1 MDKING
7 NILVSVTTDK
17 KECLFGNTELQ
28 QDVVFKASLNEGI
41 SLPFELVLTV
51 LSSRCYSRSE
61 LSKQLS
67 NAKFEICFEHKDNEG
82 ALLRAR
88 TLEGIVTSFVLKG
101 KFSSSLKD
109 DKIKDCYCYEL
120 TINPEFEK
128 LYRIKKTVSYR
139 DKSVKE
145 IINNIIKANGL
156 NGEIKINSFN
166 NELIDNTYFTFEQY
180 KESDGEFIDRLCMY
194 FGINYAFG
202 KTTNGAF
209 GVIFS
214 RDFDPL
220 VTFPVI
226 TYSNKVEHEVTC
238 KLNKNA
244 AILKDDYF
252 VESVNFRASVI
263 YEDDNTKLDK
273 QASRLMSVFTGN
285 LNLDKDVIKK
295 QKNIFIENLKQ
306 IKANKDEFA
315 IADAKDFIY
324 APGVRVSFDSS
335 SGFVPTG
342 KFIIVRNALEVFCK
356 YPDGFPKDLSDNSD
370 QNSIKQKFIVFNT
383 SPEENVDSKI
393 LGSLGVFSSLNLYD
407 NDIKI
412 LDFSLKTLKMSRT
425 TFGDFT
431 VSPHLSNSIAEG
443 IQLVRGVVCDST
455 GNCDEDTANN
465 DDRFDPSSNFYNL
478 DKFYVKTSE
487 HSSPVV
493 CQYIGSVASDVSSS
507 IPRIGQNVMMLFDS
521 NCYYLIGYY
530 PDNLDSKVHNNNYAK
545 SKANSVTLA
554 SVGNS
559 KSLVDKDGITVEDF
573 SEEKISSFA
582 YYFFNNKLDFYISI
596 LTDKYNDL
604 RINSDYFNENGKN
617 NLSLS
622 YKKYVLET
630 DSQVTTTNVNKTLSY
645 ADWGKEIYSLLE
657 SIESEKDE
665 VKSQNR
671 ASYDDLSNDYLS
683 KLTTFINTI
692 ISEDKKTVQ
701 SEKSSG
707 NLLSIKSSGSV
718 HAFTTQ
724 GASLNLDKDVILSS
738 DSGKVILSSTDAID
752 ISSQKRISLSV
763 GNSQL
768 SITPAGIKISC
779 QKLPVSVPLYDSS
792 ISIDSLNGI
801 SLNGCDVNLKGFTSV
816 KLSDSFGGCLATGLG
831 DVKIVGNRIL
841 NTTNSRRNVISILEK
856 LASSIVNVPLSINSC
871 PPVVSK
877 CCVSFPDAVTS
888 IFTEILD
895 ILDLELK
902 PGATGGFVY
911 VMKAVGVV
919 CKVVDE
925 LESLVIA
932 IMDGVDENDASG
944 YQKRMPDN
952 YISQRDIFKLVIASI
967 SKVSLILSSMP
978 LFFKALKSNTISS
991 IKLEGDEEVKVIK
1004 KQASFFRSKTSGSTV
1019 IHVENDVPIV
1029 ANEDEDK
1036 PDGDPVA
1043 SKDQEKPKGGTV
1055 ASEEQDKPDGDP
1067 VASKDQDKP
1076 KGGTVASE
1084 EQEKPKGGT
1093 VASEEQEKPKGGTV
1107 VSEEQ
1112 EKPKGGT
1119 VASEEQDKPDGDPV
1133 ASEEQEKPDG
1143 DPVVSEEKDKSK
1155 DTLVIK
1161 VAAQTC
1167 ATVASIAVK
1176 SAFVSSSL
1184 AATVTNYDKKDFTGN
1199 KTVSPTNDET
1209 SLESRESTGVDND
1222 SSLAKDDVAAQKG
1235 EVDAAETEGKAA
1247 TTEATAADSGASA
1260 LKTKAGATDIAT
1272 KGIKLN

>member
-356 YPDGFPKDLSDNSD
+356 YPDGFPKDLSDNYE

-412 LDFSLKTLKMSRT
+412 LDFSLNTLKTSRT
-425 TFGDFT
+425 TFGDFS
-431 VSPHLSNSIAEG
+431 VSPHLSNSTAEG
-443 IQLVRGVVCDST
+443 IQLVKGVVCDST
-455 GNCDEDTANN
+455 GNYNKDTANN
-465 DDRFDPSSNFYNL
+465 DDRFASSSNIYNL
-478 DKFYVKTSE
+478 DKFYVKLPE

-507 IPRIGQNVMMLFDS
+507 IPRIGQNVMMLFYS

-573 SEEKISSFA
+573 SEEKISSFS

-630 DSQVTTTNVNKTLSY
+630 DSQVKTTNVNKTLSY

-657 SIESEKDE
+657 SIESEEDE

-701 SEKSSG
+701 SGKSSG

-738 DSGKVILSSTDAID
+738 DSGKVTLSSTDAID

-856 LASSIVNVPLSINSC
+856 LSTSILNVPLSINSC

-888 IFTEILD
+888 ILTEILD
-895 ILDLELK
+895 IRDLELK

-911 VMKAVGVV
+911 IMKAVGVV

-925 LESLVIA
+925 LENLVIA

-978 LFFKALKSNTISS
+978 LFYKALKSNTISS

-1043 SKDQEKPKGGTV
+1043 SKDQ
-1055 ASEEQDKPDGDP
+1055 
-1067 VASKDQDKP
+1067 DKP

-1084 EQEKPKGGT
+1084 EQEKPKGDT
-1093 VASEEQEKPKGGTV
+1093 
-1107 VSEEQ
+1107 
-1112 EKPKGGT
+1112 
-1119 VASEEQDKPDGDPV
+1119 
-1133 ASEEQEKPDG
+1133 
-1143 DPVVSEEKDKSK
+1143 VVSEEKDKSK

-1222 SSLAKDDVAAQKG
+1222 SSLAKDDVVAQKG

>member
-17 KECLFGNTELQ
+17 KECLFGNTEHQ
-28 QDVVFKASLNEGI
+28 QDVVFKAALNEGI

-61 LSKQLS
+61 LSKELS

-356 YPDGFPKDLSDNSD
+356 YPDGFPKDLSDNYE

-412 LDFSLKTLKMSRT
+412 LDFSLNTLKTSRT
-425 TFGDFT
+425 TFGDFS
-431 VSPHLSNSIAEG
+431 VSPHLSNSTAEG
-443 IQLVRGVVCDST
+443 IQLVKGVVCDST
-455 GNCDEDTANN
+455 GNYNKDTANN
-465 DDRFDPSSNFYNL
+465 DDRFASSSNIYNL
-478 DKFYVKTSE
+478 DKFYVKLPE

-507 IPRIGQNVMMLFDS
+507 IPRIGQNVMMLFYS

-573 SEEKISSFA
+573 SEEKISSFS

-622 YKKYVLET
+622 YEKYVLET
-630 DSQVTTTNVNKTLSY
+630 DSQVKTTNVNKTLSY

-1043 SKDQEKPKGGTV
+1043 SKDQ
-1055 ASEEQDKPDGDP
+1055 
-1067 VASKDQDKP
+1067 DKP

-1133 ASEEQEKPDG
+1133 ASEEQEKPKG
-1143 DPVVSEEKDKSK
+1143 DTVVSEEKDKSK

>member
-356 YPDGFPKDLSDNSD
+356 YPDGFPKDLSDNYE

-412 LDFSLKTLKMSRT
+412 LDFSLNTLKTSRT
-425 TFGDFT
+425 TFGDFS
-431 VSPHLSNSIAEG
+431 VSPHLSNSTAEG
-443 IQLVRGVVCDST
+443 IQLVKGVVCDST
-455 GNCDEDTANN
+455 GNYNKVTANN
-465 DDRFDPSSNFYNL
+465 DDRFASSSNIYNL
-478 DKFYVKTSE
+478 DKFYVKLPE

-507 IPRIGQNVMMLFDS
+507 IPRIGQNVMMLFYS

-573 SEEKISSFA
+573 SEEKISSFS

-622 YKKYVLET
+622 YEKYVLET
-630 DSQVTTTNVNKTLSY
+630 DSQVKTTNVNKTLSY

-657 SIESEKDE
+657 SIESEEDE

-671 ASYDDLSNDYLS
+671 ASYDELSNDYLS

-701 SEKSSG
+701 SGKSSG

-738 DSGKVILSSTDAID
+738 DSGKVTLSSTDAID

-856 LASSIVNVPLSINSC
+856 LSTSILNVPLSINSC

-888 IFTEILD
+888 ILTEILD
-895 ILDLELK
+895 IRDLELK

-911 VMKAVGVV
+911 IMKAVGVV

-925 LESLVIA
+925 LENLVIA

-978 LFFKALKSNTISS
+978 LFYKALKSNTISS

-1112 EKPKGGT
+1112 EKPKGDT
-1119 VASEEQDKPDGDPV
+1119 
-1133 ASEEQEKPDG
+1133 
-1143 DPVVSEEKDKSK
+1143 VVSEEKDKSK

>member
-356 YPDGFPKDLSDNSD
+356 YPDGFPKDLSDNYE

-412 LDFSLKTLKMSRT
+412 LDFSLNTLKTSRT
-425 TFGDFT
+425 TFGDFS
-431 VSPHLSNSIAEG
+431 VSPHLSNSTAEG
-443 IQLVRGVVCDST
+443 IQLVKGVVCDST
-455 GNCDEDTANN
+455 GNYNKDTANN
-465 DDRFDPSSNFYNL
+465 DDRFASSSNIYNL
-478 DKFYVKTSE
+478 DKFYVKLPE

-507 IPRIGQNVMMLFDS
+507 IPRIGQNVMMLFYS

-573 SEEKISSFA
+573 SEEKISSFS

-630 DSQVTTTNVNKTLSY
+630 DSQVKTTNVNKTLSY

-657 SIESEKDE
+657 SIESEEDE

-701 SEKSSG
+701 SGKSSG

-738 DSGKVILSSTDAID
+738 DSGKVTLSSTDAID

-856 LASSIVNVPLSINSC
+856 LASSILNVPLSINSC

-888 IFTEILD
+888 ILTEILD
-895 ILDLELK
+895 IRDLELK

-911 VMKAVGVV
+911 IMKAVGVV

-925 LESLVIA
+925 LENLVIA

-978 LFFKALKSNTISS
+978 LFFKALKSDTISS

-1055 ASEEQDKPDGDP
+1055 ASEEQ
-1067 VASKDQDKP
+1067 
-1076 KGGTVASE
+1076 
-1084 EQEKPKGGT
+1084 EKPKGGT

-1133 ASEEQEKPDG
+1133 ASEEQEKPKG
-1143 DPVVSEEKDKSK
+1143 DTVVSEEKDKSK

>member
-166 NELIDNTYFTFEQY
+166 KELIDNTYFTFEQY

-1055 ASEEQDKPDGDP
+1055 ASEEQ
-1067 VASKDQDKP
+1067 
-1076 KGGTVASE
+1076 
-1084 EQEKPKGGT
+1084 
-1093 VASEEQEKPKGGTV
+1093 EKPKGGTV

>member
-166 NELIDNTYFTFEQY
+166 KELIDNTYFTFEQY

>member
-356 YPDGFPKDLSDNSD
+356 YPDGFPKDLSDNYE

-412 LDFSLKTLKMSRT
+412 LDFSLNTLKTSRT
-425 TFGDFT
+425 TFGDFS
-431 VSPHLSNSIAEG
+431 VSPHLSNSTAEG
-443 IQLVRGVVCDST
+443 IQLVKGVVCDST
-455 GNCDEDTANN
+455 GNYNKDTANN
-465 DDRFDPSSNFYNL
+465 DDRFASSSNIYNL
-478 DKFYVKTSE
+478 DKFYVKLPE

-507 IPRIGQNVMMLFDS
+507 IPRIGQNVMMLFYS

-573 SEEKISSFA
+573 SEEKISSFS

-630 DSQVTTTNVNKTLSY
+630 DSQVKTTNVNKTLSY

-657 SIESEKDE
+657 SIESEEDE

-701 SEKSSG
+701 SGKSSG

-738 DSGKVILSSTDAID
+738 DSGKVTLSSTDAID

-856 LASSIVNVPLSINSC
+856 LASSILNVPLSINSC

-888 IFTEILD
+888 ILTEILD
-895 ILDLELK
+895 IRDLELK

-911 VMKAVGVV
+911 IMKAVGVV

-925 LESLVIA
+925 LENLVIA

-978 LFFKALKSNTISS
+978 LFYKALKSNTISS

-1067 VASKDQDKP
+1067 VE
-1076 KGGTVASE
+1076 SE
-1084 EQEKPKGGT
+1084 EQEKPKGDT
-1093 VASEEQEKPKGGTV
+1093 
-1107 VSEEQ
+1107 
-1112 EKPKGGT
+1112 
-1119 VASEEQDKPDGDPV
+1119 
-1133 ASEEQEKPDG
+1133 
-1143 DPVVSEEKDKSK
+1143 VVSEEKDKSK

>member
-166 NELIDNTYFTFEQY
+166 KELIDNTYFTFEQY

-1055 ASEEQDKPDGDP
+1055 ASEDQDKPDGDP

-1133 ASEEQEKPDG
+1133 ASEEQEKPKG
-1143 DPVVSEEKDKSK
+1143 DTVVSEEKDKSK

>member
-17 KECLFGNTELQ
+17 KECLFGNTEHQ
-28 QDVVFKASLNEGI
+28 QDVVFKAALNEGI

-61 LSKQLS
+61 LSKELS

-238 KLNKNA
+238 RLNKNA

-356 YPDGFPKDLSDNSD
+356 YPDGFPKDLSDNYE

-412 LDFSLKTLKMSRT
+412 LDFSLNTLKTSRT
-425 TFGDFT
+425 TFGDFS
-431 VSPHLSNSIAEG
+431 VSPHLSNSTAEG
-443 IQLVRGVVCDST
+443 IQLVKGVVCDST
-455 GNCDEDTANN
+455 GNYNKDTANN
-465 DDRFDPSSNFYNL
+465 DDRFASSSNIYNL
-478 DKFYVKTSE
+478 DKFYVKLPE

-507 IPRIGQNVMMLFDS
+507 IPRIGQNVMMLFYS

-573 SEEKISSFA
+573 SEEKISSFS

-622 YKKYVLET
+622 YEKYVLET
-630 DSQVTTTNVNKTLSY
+630 DSQVKTTNVNKTLSY

-701 SEKSSG
+701 SGKSSG

-738 DSGKVILSSTDAID
+738 DSGKVTLSSTDAID

-911 VMKAVGVV
+911 AMKAVGVV

-1055 ASEEQDKPDGDP
+1055 ASEEQDKPKGGT
-1067 VASKDQDKP
+1067 VASEEQEKP
-1076 KGGTVASE
+1076 KGGTVVSE

-1119 VASEEQDKPDGDPV
+1119 VASEEQ
-1133 ASEEQEKPDG
+1133 EKPKG
-1143 DPVVSEEKDKSK
+1143 DTVVSEEQDKSK

>member
-166 NELIDNTYFTFEQY
+166 KELIDNTYFTFEQY

-493 CQYIGSVASDVSSS
+493 CQYMGSVASDVSSS

>member
-120 TINPEFEK
+120 TIKPEFEK

-166 NELIDNTYFTFEQY
+166 NNELIDNTYFTFEQY

-202 KTTNGAF
+202 KTTNGSF

-226 TYSNKVEHEVTC
+226 TYSNKVEHEVNC

-263 YEDDNTKLDK
+263 YEGDNTKLDK
-273 QASRLMSVFTGN
+273 QASRVMSVFTGN

-356 YPDGFPKDLSDNSD
+356 YPDGFPKDLSDNYE

-412 LDFSLKTLKMSRT
+412 LDFSLNTLKTSRT
-425 TFGDFT
+425 TFGDFS
-431 VSPHLSNSIAEG
+431 VSPHLSNSTAEG
-443 IQLVRGVVCDST
+443 IQLVKGVVCDST
-455 GNCDEDTANN
+455 GNYNKDTANN
-465 DDRFDPSSNFYNL
+465 DDRFASSSNIYNL
-478 DKFYVKTSE
+478 DKFYVKLPE

-507 IPRIGQNVMMLFDS
+507 IPRIGQNVMMLFYS

-573 SEEKISSFA
+573 SEEKISSFS

-622 YKKYVLET
+622 YEKYVLET
-630 DSQVTTTNVNKTLSY
+630 DSQVKTTNVNKTLSY

-738 DSGKVILSSTDAID
+738 DSGKVTLSSTDAID

-856 LASSIVNVPLSINSC
+856 LTTSIINVPLSINSC

-888 IFTEILD
+888 ILTEILD

-902 PGATGGFVY
+902 PGATGSFVY

-978 LFFKALKSNTISS
+978 IFFKALKSDTISS

-1029 ANEDEDK
+1029 ANEDEDE

-1043 SKDQEKPKGGTV
+1043 SKDQDKHDGDPVASKEQDKPDGGTV
-1055 ASEEQDKPDGDP
+1055 ASKEQDKPDGGTVASKEQDKPDGDP
-1067 VASKDQDKP
+1067 VASKEQDKP
-1076 KGGTVASE
+1076 DGDPVASKEQDKPDGGTVASE
-1084 EQEKPKGGT
+1084 EQEKPKGDT
-1093 VASEEQEKPKGGTV
+1093 
-1107 VSEEQ
+1107 
-1112 EKPKGGT
+1112 
-1119 VASEEQDKPDGDPV
+1119 
-1133 ASEEQEKPDG
+1133 
-1143 DPVVSEEKDKSK
+1143 VVSEEKDKSK

-1222 SSLAKDDVAAQKG
+1222 SSLAKDDVVAQKG
-1235 EVDAAETEGKAA
+1235 EVDAAETEGKAT

>member
-17 KECLFGNTELQ
+17 KECLFGNTEHQ

-61 LSKQLS
+61 LSKELS

-166 NELIDNTYFTFEQY
+166 FNNNELIDNTYFTFEQY

-252 VESVNFRASVI
+252 VESVNFRARVI

-356 YPDGFPKDLSDNSD
+356 YPDGFPKDLSDNYD

-407 NDIKI
+407 NDIKV

-425 TFGDFT
+425 TFGDFP
-431 VSPHLSNSIAEG
+431 VSPHLSNSNAEG

-657 SIESEKDE
+657 SIESENDE

-692 ISEDKKTVQ
+692 VSEDKKTVQ

-738 DSGKVILSSTDAID
+738 DSGKVTLSSTDAID

-856 LASSIVNVPLSINSC
+856 LTTSIINVPLSINSC

-888 IFTEILD
+888 ILTEILD

-932 IMDGVDENDASG
+932 IMDGVDENVASG

-978 LFFKALKSNTISS
+978 LFYKALKSNTISS

-1043 SKDQEKPKGGTV
+1043 SK
-1055 ASEEQDKPDGDP
+1055 EQDKPD
-1067 VASKDQDKP
+1067 
-1076 KGGTVASE
+1076 GGTVASE
-1084 EQEKPKGGT
+1084 EQEKPKGDT
-1093 VASEEQEKPKGGTV
+1093 
-1107 VSEEQ
+1107 
-1112 EKPKGGT
+1112 
-1119 VASEEQDKPDGDPV
+1119 
-1133 ASEEQEKPDG
+1133 
-1143 DPVVSEEKDKSK
+1143 VVSEEKDKSK

>member
-17 KECLFGNTELQ
+17 KECLFGNTEHQ

-238 KLNKNA
+238 KLNKNV

-356 YPDGFPKDLSDNSD
+356 YPDGFPKDLSDNYE

-412 LDFSLKTLKMSRT
+412 LDFSLNTLKTSRT
-425 TFGDFT
+425 TFGDFS
-431 VSPHLSNSIAEG
+431 VSPHLSNSTAEG
-443 IQLVRGVVCDST
+443 IQLVKGVVCDST
-455 GNCDEDTANN
+455 GNYNKDTANN
-465 DDRFDPSSNFYNL
+465 DDRFDSSSNIYNL
-478 DKFYVKTSE
+478 DKFYVKLPE

-507 IPRIGQNVMMLFDS
+507 IPRIGQNVMMLFYS

-573 SEEKISSFA
+573 SEEKISSFS
-582 YYFFNNKLDFYISI
+582 YYFFNNNLDFYISI

-622 YKKYVLET
+622 YEKYALET
-630 DSQVTTTNVNKTLSY
+630 DSQVKTTNVNKTLSY
-645 ADWGKEIYSLLE
+645 ANWGKEIYSLLE
-657 SIESEKDE
+657 SIESEEDE

-671 ASYDDLSNDYLS
+671 ASYDKLSNDYLS

-701 SEKSSG
+701 SGKSSG

-738 DSGKVILSSTDAID
+738 DSGKVTLSSTDAID

-792 ISIDSLNGI
+792 ISLDSLNGI

-856 LASSIVNVPLSINSC
+856 LATSILNVPLSINSC

-888 IFTEILD
+888 ILTEILD
-895 ILDLELK
+895 IRDLELK

-911 VMKAVGVV
+911 IMKAVGVV

-925 LESLVIA
+925 LENLVIA
-932 IMDGVDENDASG
+932 IMDGVDENDASE

-952 YISQRDIFKLVIASI
+952 YISQRDFFKLVIASI

-1043 SKDQEKPKGGTV
+1043 SEEKPNGAPV
-1055 ASEEQDKPDGDP
+1055 ASEEKPNGAP
-1067 VASKDQDKP
+1067 VAS
-1076 KGGTVASE
+1076 E
-1084 EQEKPKGGT
+1084 
-1093 VASEEQEKPKGGTV
+1093 EKPKGGTV

-1119 VASEEQDKPDGDPV
+1119 VASEEQ
-1133 ASEEQEKPDG
+1133 EKPKG
-1143 DPVVSEEKDKSK
+1143 DTVVSEEKDKSK
-1155 DTLVIK
+1155 DTLVIQ

>member
-120 TINPEFEK
+120 TIKPEFEK

-166 NELIDNTYFTFEQY
+166 NNNELIDNTYFTFEQF

-202 KTTNGAF
+202 KTTNGSF

-226 TYSNKVEHEVTC
+226 TYSNKVEHEVNC

-263 YEDDNTKLDK
+263 YEGDNTKLDK
-273 QASRLMSVFTGN
+273 QASRVMSVFTGN

-356 YPDGFPKDLSDNSD
+356 YPDGFPKDLSDNYE

-412 LDFSLKTLKMSRT
+412 LDFSLNTLKTFRT
-425 TFGDFT
+425 TFGDFS
-431 VSPHLSNSIAEG
+431 VSPHLSNSTAEG
-443 IQLVRGVVCDST
+443 IQLVKGVVCDST
-455 GNCDEDTANN
+455 GNYNKDTANN
-465 DDRFDPSSNFYNL
+465 DDRFASSSNIYNL
-478 DKFYVKTSE
+478 DKFYVKLPE

-507 IPRIGQNVMMLFDS
+507 IPRIGQNVMMLFYS

-573 SEEKISSFA
+573 SEEKISSFS

-622 YKKYVLET
+622 YEKYVLET
-630 DSQVTTTNVNKTLSY
+630 DSQVKTTNVNKTLSY

-738 DSGKVILSSTDAID
+738 DSGKVTLSSTDAID

-856 LASSIVNVPLSINSC
+856 LTTSIVNVPLSINSC

-888 IFTEILD
+888 ILTEILD

-932 IMDGVDENDASG
+932 IMDGVDENVASG

-1043 SKDQEKPKGGTV
+1043 S
-1055 ASEEQDKPDGDP
+1055 
-1067 VASKDQDKP
+1067 
-1076 KGGTVASE
+1076 E
-1084 EQEKPKGGT
+1084 EQEKPKGD
-1093 VASEEQEKPKGGTV
+1093 TV
-1107 VSEEQ
+1107 VS
-1112 EKPKGGT
+1112 
-1119 VASEEQDKPDGDPV
+1119 D
-1133 ASEEQEKPDG
+1133 
-1143 DPVVSEEKDKSK
+1143 EKDKSK

>member
-17 KECLFGNTELQ
+17 KECLFGNKELQ

-202 KTTNGAF
+202 KTTNGSF

-226 TYSNKVEHEVTC
+226 TYSNKVEHEVNC

-273 QASRLMSVFTGN
+273 QASRVMSVFTGN

-356 YPDGFPKDLSDNSD
+356 YPDGFPKDLSDNYE

-412 LDFSLKTLKMSRT
+412 LDFSLNTLKTSRT
-425 TFGDFT
+425 TFGDFS
-431 VSPHLSNSIAEG
+431 VSPHLSNSTAEG
-443 IQLVRGVVCDST
+443 IQLVKGVVCDST
-455 GNCDEDTANN
+455 GNYNKDTANN
-465 DDRFDPSSNFYNL
+465 DDRFAASSNIYNL
-478 DKFYVKTSE
+478 DKFYVKLPE

-507 IPRIGQNVMMLFDS
+507 IPRIGQNVMMLFYS

-573 SEEKISSFA
+573 SEEKISSFS

-622 YKKYVLET
+622 YEKYVLET
-630 DSQVTTTNVNKTLSY
+630 DSQVKTTNVNKTLSY

-657 SIESEKDE
+657 SIESEEDE

-932 IMDGVDENDASG
+932 IMDGVDENVASG

-1093 VASEEQEKPKGGTV
+1093 VASEEQ
-1107 VSEEQ
+1107 
-1112 EKPKGGT
+1112 
-1119 VASEEQDKPDGDPV
+1119 DKPDGDPV
-1133 ASEEQEKPDG
+1133 ASEEQEKPKG
-1143 DPVVSEEKDKSK
+1143 DTVVSEEKDKSK

-1209 SLESRESTGVDND
+1209 SLESRESTGIDND

>member
-356 YPDGFPKDLSDNSD
+356 YPDGFPKDLSDNYE

-412 LDFSLKTLKMSRT
+412 LDFSLNTLKTSRT
-425 TFGDFT
+425 TFGDFS
-431 VSPHLSNSIAEG
+431 VSPHLSNSTAEG
-443 IQLVRGVVCDST
+443 IQLVKGVVCDST
-455 GNCDEDTANN
+455 GNYNKDTANN
-465 DDRFDPSSNFYNL
+465 DDRFASSSNIYNL
-478 DKFYVKTSE
+478 DKFYVKLPE

-507 IPRIGQNVMMLFDS
+507 IPRIGQNVMMLFYS

-573 SEEKISSFA
+573 SEEKISSFS

-630 DSQVTTTNVNKTLSY
+630 DSQVKTTNVNKTLSY

-657 SIESEKDE
+657 SIESEEDE

-701 SEKSSG
+701 SGKSSG

-738 DSGKVILSSTDAID
+738 DSGKVTLSSTDAID

-856 LASSIVNVPLSINSC
+856 LASSILNVPLSINSC

-888 IFTEILD
+888 ILTEILD
-895 ILDLELK
+895 IRDLELK

-911 VMKAVGVV
+911 IMKAVGVV

-925 LESLVIA
+925 LENLVIA

-978 LFFKALKSNTISS
+978 LFFKALKSDTISS

-1093 VASEEQEKPKGGTV
+1093 V

-1133 ASEEQEKPDG
+1133 ASEEQEKPKG
-1143 DPVVSEEKDKSK
+1143 DTVVSEEKDKSK

>member
-17 KECLFGNTELQ
+17 KECLFGNTEHQ
-28 QDVVFKASLNEGI
+28 QDVVFKAALNEGI

-61 LSKQLS
+61 LSKELS

-238 KLNKNA
+238 RLNKNA

-356 YPDGFPKDLSDNSD
+356 YPDGFPKDLSDNYE

-412 LDFSLKTLKMSRT
+412 LDFSLNTLKTSRT
-425 TFGDFT
+425 TFGDFS
-431 VSPHLSNSIAEG
+431 VSPHLSNSTAEG
-443 IQLVRGVVCDST
+443 IQLVKGVVCDST
-455 GNCDEDTANN
+455 GNYNKDTANN
-465 DDRFDPSSNFYNL
+465 DDRFASSSNIYNL
-478 DKFYVKTSE
+478 DKFYVKLPE

-507 IPRIGQNVMMLFDS
+507 IPRIGQNVMMLFYS

-573 SEEKISSFA
+573 SEEKISSFS

-622 YKKYVLET
+622 YEKYVLET
-630 DSQVTTTNVNKTLSY
+630 DSQVKTTNVNKTLSY

-657 SIESEKDE
+657 RIESEKDE

-738 DSGKVILSSTDAID
+738 DSGKVTLSSTDAID

-911 VMKAVGVV
+911 AMKAVGVV

-978 LFFKALKSNTISS
+978 LFYKALKSNTISS

-1043 SKDQEKPKGGTV
+1043 SKDQ
-1055 ASEEQDKPDGDP
+1055 
-1067 VASKDQDKP
+1067 DKP
-1076 KGGTVASE
+1076 KGGT
-1084 EQEKPKGGT
+1084 
-1093 VASEEQEKPKGGTV
+1093 
-1107 VSEEQ
+1107 
-1112 EKPKGGT
+1112 
-1119 VASEEQDKPDGDPV
+1119 V

>member
-166 NELIDNTYFTFEQY
+166 KELIDNTYFTFEQY

-1043 SKDQEKPKGGTV
+1043 SKDQ
-1055 ASEEQDKPDGDP
+1055 D
-1067 VASKDQDKP
+1067 
-1076 KGGTVASE
+1076 
-1084 EQEKPKGGT
+1084 
-1093 VASEEQEKPKGGTV
+1093 
-1107 VSEEQ
+1107 
-1112 EKPKGGT
+1112 KPKGGT

>member
-17 KECLFGNTELQ
+17 KECLFGNTEHQ
-28 QDVVFKASLNEGI
+28 QDVVFKAALNEGI

-61 LSKQLS
+61 LSKELS

-238 KLNKNA
+238 RLNKNA

-356 YPDGFPKDLSDNSD
+356 YPDGFPKDLSDNYE

-412 LDFSLKTLKMSRT
+412 LDFSLNTLKTSRT
-425 TFGDFT
+425 TFGDFS
-431 VSPHLSNSIAEG
+431 VSPHLSNSTAEG
-443 IQLVRGVVCDST
+443 IQLVKGVVCDST
-455 GNCDEDTANN
+455 GNYNKDTANN
-465 DDRFDPSSNFYNL
+465 DDRFASSSNIYNL
-478 DKFYVKTSE
+478 DKFYVKLPE

-507 IPRIGQNVMMLFDS
+507 IPRIGQNVMMLFYS

-573 SEEKISSFA
+573 SEEKISSFS

-622 YKKYVLET
+622 YEKYVLET
-630 DSQVTTTNVNKTLSY
+630 DSQVKTTNVNKTLSY

-701 SEKSSG
+701 SGKSSG

-738 DSGKVILSSTDAID
+738 DSGKVTLSSTDAID

-911 VMKAVGVV
+911 AMKAVGVV

-1055 ASEEQDKPDGDP
+1055 ASEEQDKP
-1067 VASKDQDKP
+1067 

-1093 VASEEQEKPKGGTV
+1093 VAREEQEKPKGGTV

-1112 EKPKGGT
+1112 EKPKGDT
-1119 VASEEQDKPDGDPV
+1119 V
-1133 ASEEQEKPDG
+1133 ASEEQEKPKG
-1143 DPVVSEEKDKSK
+1143 DTVVSEEQDKSK

>member
-166 NELIDNTYFTFEQY
+166 KELIDNTYFTFEQY

-1093 VASEEQEKPKGGTV
+1093 V

>member
-166 NELIDNTYFTFEQY
+166 KELIDNTYFTFEQY

-412 LDFSLKTLKMSRT
+412 LDFSLNTLKTSRT
-425 TFGDFT
+425 TFGDFS
-431 VSPHLSNSIAEG
+431 VSPHLSNSTAEG
-443 IQLVRGVVCDST
+443 IQLVKGVVCDST
-455 GNCDEDTANN
+455 GNYNKDTANN
-465 DDRFDPSSNFYNL
+465 DDRFASSSNIYNL
-478 DKFYVKTSE
+478 DKFYVKLPE

-507 IPRIGQNVMMLFDS
+507 IPRIGQNVMMLFYS

-573 SEEKISSFA
+573 SEEKISSFS

-622 YKKYVLET
+622 YEKYVLET
-630 DSQVTTTNVNKTLSY
+630 DSQVKTTNVNKTLSY

-1043 SKDQEKPKGGTV
+1043 SKDQ
-1055 ASEEQDKPDGDP
+1055 
-1067 VASKDQDKP
+1067 DKP

-1133 ASEEQEKPDG
+1133 ASEEQEKPKG
-1143 DPVVSEEKDKSK
+1143 DTVVSEEKDKSK

>member
-17 KECLFGNTELQ
+17 KECLFGNTEHQ
-28 QDVVFKASLNEGI
+28 QDVVFKAALNEGI

-61 LSKQLS
+61 LSKELS

-238 KLNKNA
+238 RLNKNA

-356 YPDGFPKDLSDNSD
+356 YPDGFPKDLSDNYE

-412 LDFSLKTLKMSRT
+412 LDFSLNTLKTSRT
-425 TFGDFT
+425 TFGDFS
-431 VSPHLSNSIAEG
+431 VSPHLSNSTAEG
-443 IQLVRGVVCDST
+443 IQLVKGVVCDST
-455 GNCDEDTANN
+455 GNYNKDTANN
-465 DDRFDPSSNFYNL
+465 DDRFASSSNIYNL
-478 DKFYVKTSE
+478 DKFYVKLPE

-507 IPRIGQNVMMLFDS
+507 IPRIGQNVMMLFYS

-573 SEEKISSFA
+573 SEEKISSFS

-622 YKKYVLET
+622 YEKYVLET
-630 DSQVTTTNVNKTLSY
+630 DSQVKTTNVNKTLSY

-701 SEKSSG
+701 SGKSSG

-738 DSGKVILSSTDAID
+738 DSGKVTLSSTDAID

-911 VMKAVGVV
+911 AMKAVGVV

-1055 ASEEQDKPDGDP
+1055 ASEEQDKP
-1067 VASKDQDKP
+1067 

-1093 VASEEQEKPKGGTV
+1093 VASEEQEKPKGDTV

-1112 EKPKGGT
+1112 
-1119 VASEEQDKPDGDPV
+1119 
-1133 ASEEQEKPDG
+1133 
-1143 DPVVSEEKDKSK
+1143 DKSK

>member
-166 NELIDNTYFTFEQY
+166 KELIDNTYFTFEQY

-507 IPRIGQNVMMLFDS
+507 IPRIGQNVMML
-521 NCYYLIGYY
+521 LI
-530 PDNLDSKVHNNNYAK
+530 VI
-545 SKANSVTLA
+545 VT
-554 SVGNS
+554 
-559 KSLVDKDGITVEDF
+559 I
-573 SEEKISSFA
+573 
-582 YYFFNNKLDFYISI
+582 
-596 LTDKYNDL
+596 
-604 RINSDYFNENGKN
+604 
-617 NLSLS
+617 
-622 YKKYVLET
+622 
-630 DSQVTTTNVNKTLSY
+630 
-645 ADWGKEIYSLLE
+645 
-657 SIESEKDE
+657 
-665 VKSQNR
+665 
-671 ASYDDLSNDYLS
+671 
-683 KLTTFINTI
+683 
-692 ISEDKKTVQ
+692 
-701 SEKSSG
+701 
-707 NLLSIKSSGSV
+707 
-718 HAFTTQ
+718 
-724 GASLNLDKDVILSS
+724 
-738 DSGKVILSSTDAID
+738 
-752 ISSQKRISLSV
+752 
-763 GNSQL
+763 
-768 SITPAGIKISC
+768 
-779 QKLPVSVPLYDSS
+779 
-792 ISIDSLNGI
+792 
-801 SLNGCDVNLKGFTSV
+801 
-816 KLSDSFGGCLATGLG
+816 
-831 DVKIVGNRIL
+831 
-841 NTTNSRRNVISILEK
+841 
-856 LASSIVNVPLSINSC
+856 
-871 PPVVSK
+871 
-877 CCVSFPDAVTS
+877 
-888 IFTEILD
+888 
-895 ILDLELK
+895 
-902 PGATGGFVY
+902 
-911 VMKAVGVV
+911 
-919 CKVVDE
+919 
-925 LESLVIA
+925 
-932 IMDGVDENDASG
+932 
-944 YQKRMPDN
+944 
-952 YISQRDIFKLVIASI
+952 
-967 SKVSLILSSMP
+967 
-978 LFFKALKSNTISS
+978 
-991 IKLEGDEEVKVIK
+991 
-1004 KQASFFRSKTSGSTV
+1004 
-1019 IHVENDVPIV
+1019 
-1029 ANEDEDK
+1029 
-1036 PDGDPVA
+1036 
-1043 SKDQEKPKGGTV
+1043 
-1055 ASEEQDKPDGDP
+1055 
-1067 VASKDQDKP
+1067 
-1076 KGGTVASE
+1076 
-1084 EQEKPKGGT
+1084 
-1093 VASEEQEKPKGGTV
+1093 
-1107 VSEEQ
+1107 
-1112 EKPKGGT
+1112 
-1119 VASEEQDKPDGDPV
+1119 
-1133 ASEEQEKPDG
+1133 
-1143 DPVVSEEKDKSK
+1143 
-1155 DTLVIK
+1155 
-1161 VAAQTC
+1161 
-1167 ATVASIAVK
+1167 
-1176 SAFVSSSL
+1176 
-1184 AATVTNYDKKDFTGN
+1184 
-1199 KTVSPTNDET
+1199 
-1209 SLESRESTGVDND
+1209 
-1222 SSLAKDDVAAQKG
+1222 
-1235 EVDAAETEGKAA
+1235 
-1247 TTEATAADSGASA
+1247 
-1260 LKTKAGATDIAT
+1260 
-1272 KGIKLN
+1272 

>member
-17 KECLFGNTELQ
+17 KECLFGNTEHQ
-28 QDVVFKASLNEGI
+28 QDVVFKAALNEGI

-61 LSKQLS
+61 LSKELS

-356 YPDGFPKDLSDNSD
+356 YPDGFPKDLSDNYE

-412 LDFSLKTLKMSRT
+412 LDFSLNTLKTSRT
-425 TFGDFT
+425 TFGDFS
-431 VSPHLSNSIAEG
+431 VSPHLSNSTAEG
-443 IQLVRGVVCDST
+443 IQLVKGVVCDST
-455 GNCDEDTANN
+455 GNYNKDTANN
-465 DDRFDPSSNFYNL
+465 DDRFASSSNIYNL
-478 DKFYVKTSE
+478 DKFYVKLPE

-507 IPRIGQNVMMLFDS
+507 IPRIGQNVMMLFYS

-573 SEEKISSFA
+573 SEEKISSFS

-622 YKKYVLET
+622 YEKYVLET
-630 DSQVTTTNVNKTLSY
+630 DSQVKTTNVNKTLSY

-1055 ASEEQDKPDGDP
+1055 ASEEQDKPDGD
-1067 VASKDQDKP
+1067 S
-1076 KGGTVASE
+1076 VASE
-1084 EQEKPKGGT
+1084 EQEKPKGDT
-1093 VASEEQEKPKGGTV
+1093 
-1107 VSEEQ
+1107 
-1112 EKPKGGT
+1112 
-1119 VASEEQDKPDGDPV
+1119 
-1133 ASEEQEKPDG
+1133 
-1143 DPVVSEEKDKSK
+1143 VVSEEKDKSK

>member
-356 YPDGFPKDLSDNSD
+356 YPDGFPKDLSDNYE

-412 LDFSLKTLKMSRT
+412 LDFSLNTLKTSRT
-425 TFGDFT
+425 TFGDFS
-431 VSPHLSNSIAEG
+431 VSPHLSNSTAEG
-443 IQLVRGVVCDST
+443 IQLVKGVVCDST
-455 GNCDEDTANN
+455 GNYNKDTANN
-465 DDRFDPSSNFYNL
+465 DDRFASSSNIYNL
-478 DKFYVKTSE
+478 DKFYVKLPE

-507 IPRIGQNVMMLFDS
+507 IPRIGQNVMMLFYS

-573 SEEKISSFA
+573 SEEKISSFS

-630 DSQVTTTNVNKTLSY
+630 DSQVKTTNVNKTLSY

-657 SIESEKDE
+657 SIESEEDE

-701 SEKSSG
+701 SGKSSG

-738 DSGKVILSSTDAID
+738 DSGKVTLSSTDAID

-856 LASSIVNVPLSINSC
+856 LASSILNVPLSINSC

-888 IFTEILD
+888 ILTEILD
-895 ILDLELK
+895 IRDLELK

-911 VMKAVGVV
+911 IMKAVGVV

-925 LESLVIA
+925 LENLVIA

-978 LFFKALKSNTISS
+978 LFFKALKSDTISS

-1067 VASKDQDKP
+1067 VAS
-1076 KGGTVASE
+1076 E
-1084 EQEKPKGGT
+1084 EQEKPKGDT
-1093 VASEEQEKPKGGTV
+1093 
-1107 VSEEQ
+1107 
-1112 EKPKGGT
+1112 
-1119 VASEEQDKPDGDPV
+1119 
-1133 ASEEQEKPDG
+1133 
-1143 DPVVSEEKDKSK
+1143 VVSEEKDKSK

>member
-17 KECLFGNTELQ
+17 KECLFGNTEHQ
-28 QDVVFKASLNEGI
+28 QDVVFKAALNEGI

-61 LSKQLS
+61 LSKELS

-238 KLNKNA
+238 RLNKNA

-356 YPDGFPKDLSDNSD
+356 YPDGFPKDLSDNYE

-412 LDFSLKTLKMSRT
+412 LDFSLNTLKTSRT
-425 TFGDFT
+425 TFGDFS
-431 VSPHLSNSIAEG
+431 VSPHLSNSTAEG
-443 IQLVRGVVCDST
+443 IQLVKGVVCDST
-455 GNCDEDTANN
+455 GNYNKDTANN
-465 DDRFDPSSNFYNL
+465 DDRFASSSNIYNL
-478 DKFYVKTSE
+478 DKFYVKLPE

-507 IPRIGQNVMMLFDS
+507 IPRIGQNVMMLFYS

-573 SEEKISSFA
+573 SEEKISSFS

-622 YKKYVLET
+622 YEKYVLET
-630 DSQVTTTNVNKTLSY
+630 DSQVKTTNVNKTLSY

-657 SIESEKDE
+657 RIESEKDE

-738 DSGKVILSSTDAID
+738 DSGKVTLSSTDAID

-911 VMKAVGVV
+911 AMKAVGVV

-978 LFFKALKSNTISS
+978 LFYKALKSNTISS

-1119 VASEEQDKPDGDPV
+1119 V

>member
-356 YPDGFPKDLSDNSD
+356 YPDGFPKDLSDNYE

-412 LDFSLKTLKMSRT
+412 LDFSLNTLKTSRT
-425 TFGDFT
+425 TFGDFS
-431 VSPHLSNSIAEG
+431 VSPHLSNSTAEG
-443 IQLVRGVVCDST
+443 IQLVKGVVCDST
-455 GNCDEDTANN
+455 GNYNKDTANN
-465 DDRFDPSSNFYNL
+465 DDRFASSSNIYNL
-478 DKFYVKTSE
+478 DKFYVKLPE

-507 IPRIGQNVMMLFDS
+507 IPRIGQNVMMLFYS

-573 SEEKISSFA
+573 SEEKISSFS

-630 DSQVTTTNVNKTLSY
+630 DSQVKTTNVNKTLSY

-657 SIESEKDE
+657 SIESEEDE

-701 SEKSSG
+701 SGKSSG

-738 DSGKVILSSTDAID
+738 DSGKVTLSSTDAID

-856 LASSIVNVPLSINSC
+856 LSTSILNVPLSINSC

-888 IFTEILD
+888 ILTEILD
-895 ILDLELK
+895 IRDLELK

-911 VMKAVGVV
+911 IMKAVGVV

-925 LESLVIA
+925 LENLVIA

-978 LFFKALKSNTISS
+978 LFYKALKSNTISS

-1055 ASEEQDKPDGDP
+1055 ASEEQDKP
-1067 VASKDQDKP
+1067 

-1084 EQEKPKGGT
+1084 EQDKPKGGT

>member
-120 TINPEFEK
+120 TIKPEFEK

-273 QASRLMSVFTGN
+273 QSSRLMSVFTGN

-356 YPDGFPKDLSDNSD
+356 YPDGFPKDLSDNYE

-412 LDFSLKTLKMSRT
+412 LDFSLNTLKTSRT
-425 TFGDFT
+425 TFGDFS
-431 VSPHLSNSIAEG
+431 VSPHLSNSTAEG
-443 IQLVRGVVCDST
+443 IQLVKGVVCDST
-455 GNCDEDTANN
+455 GNYNKDTANN
-465 DDRFDPSSNFYNL
+465 DDRFASSSNIYNL
-478 DKFYVKTSE
+478 DKFYVKLPE

-507 IPRIGQNVMMLFDS
+507 IPRIGQNVMMLFYS

-573 SEEKISSFA
+573 SEEKISSFS

-622 YKKYVLET
+622 YEKYVLET
-630 DSQVTTTNVNKTLSY
+630 DSQVKTTNVNKTLSY

-701 SEKSSG
+701 SGKSSG

-738 DSGKVILSSTDAID
+738 DSGKVTLSSTDAID

-911 VMKAVGVV
+911 AMKAVGVV

-1055 ASEEQDKPDGDP
+1055 ASEEQ
-1067 VASKDQDKP
+1067 
-1076 KGGTVASE
+1076 
-1084 EQEKPKGGT
+1084 EKPKGD
-1093 VASEEQEKPKGGTV
+1093 TV

-1112 EKPKGGT
+1112 
-1119 VASEEQDKPDGDPV
+1119 
-1133 ASEEQEKPDG
+1133 
-1143 DPVVSEEKDKSK
+1143 DKSK

>member
-166 NELIDNTYFTFEQY
+166 KELIDNTYFTFEQY

-1043 SKDQEKPKGGTV
+1043 SKDQ
-1055 ASEEQDKPDGDP
+1055 
-1067 VASKDQDKP
+1067 DKP